1 MLGEHWPAAVS
12 DRIEICSYDTRGS
25 GADGSAAA
33 EREGGDADGA
43 DCAAS
48 SALFLGEP
56 SSPSDA
62 ERCAVRRVGAWE
74 HPGDAFALSREA
86 LCVEVNVRRQT
97 PWTMP
102 AAISEARARSGH
114 APDAEAQRET
124 RPQAERPPAAPT
136 CPRAHTQSMM
146 QTPPLS
152 RTRERAWNATGE
164 GARIARASFHLARV
178 VSERGRWVRVGI
190 AR

>member
-12 DRIEICSYDTRGS
+12 DRIEICSYDARGG

-48 SALFLGEP
+48 SVFFCYEP

-102 AAISEARARSGH
+102 AAISEARARSGARRGVPTRNPSPSRAPPCSPHLPSRPH
-114 APDAEAQRET
+114 AKYDANDPAFAHART
-124 RPQAERPPAAPT
+124 GVERD
-136 CPRAHTQSMM
+136 
-146 QTPPLS
+146 
-152 RTRERAWNATGE
+152 
-164 GARIARASFHLARV
+164 
-178 VSERGRWVRVGI
+178 
-190 AR
+190 